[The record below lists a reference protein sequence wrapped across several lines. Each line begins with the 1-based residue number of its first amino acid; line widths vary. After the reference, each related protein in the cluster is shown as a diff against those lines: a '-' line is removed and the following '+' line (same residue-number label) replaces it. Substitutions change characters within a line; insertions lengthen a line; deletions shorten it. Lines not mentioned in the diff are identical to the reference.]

1 MQAPDAE
8 RIGYQDDSVDL
19 LQRFQNTGDLLLHQA
34 RRFGKFLQRG
44 RMSRVDDMAHKQIVE
59 PCRRNGW
66 RHSAI
71 LQGIQGSL
79 IRSSRAPILYPDN
92 VPELPEVE
100 TVVRGLD
107 KRVAGDTIESV
118 WIGSRKQTLKSAAG
132 LIVAT
137 LEGKRIVRVHRAG
150 KHIVFDLAG
159 ASGISGVKSS
169 NASKSNASKKKSE
182 RSGRGRTR
190 PGASEQTAQWIVHL
204 GMTGRL
210 VVSEAPAEIA
220 KHTHLIAKLASGR
233 ELRFIDP
240 RMFGKLS
247 VHAGGFDPGGV
258 EPLEVDEGQFVAL
271 FRERKTPIKSAL
283 LNQKLLRGVG
293 NIYAD
298 ESLFRAGIRPR
309 RRASSISGKQL
320 SVLHRSVQEVLREAI
335 ALGGSS
341 ISDYVDADGEE
352 GFFQLQHKV
361 YGREGQ
367 PCLACATPI
376 RRVVLAGRSS
386 HYCSKCQK

>member
-1 MQAPDAE
+1 
-8 RIGYQDDSVDL
+8 
-19 LQRFQNTGDLLLHQA
+19 
-34 RRFGKFLQRG
+34 
-44 RMSRVDDMAHKQIVE
+44 
-59 PCRRNGW
+59 
-66 RHSAI
+66 
-71 LQGIQGSL
+71 
-79 IRSSRAPILYPDN
+79 

-100 TVVRGLD
+100 TIARGLD
-107 KRVAGDTIESV
+107 TRVAGDTVESV
-118 WIGSRKQTLKSAAG
+118 WIGSRQQPLKSPPGIIA
-132 LIVAT
+132 AT

-150 KHIVFDLAG
+150 KHIVFDLEG
-159 ASGISGVKSS
+159 EPRASQTR
-169 NASKSNASKKKSE
+169 ASQTRVSQKKKGKRKRE
-182 RSGRGRTR
+182 DRRRTR
-190 PGASEQTAQWIVHL
+190 QAVSLQTSDVQTAQWIVHL

-210 VVSEAPAEIA
+210 VVCDPAAEIA

-247 VHAGGFDPGGV
+247 VHLQSGGFDPGGV
-258 EPLEVDEGQFVAL
+258 EPLEVSEDRFVEL
-271 FRERKTPIKSAL
+271 FRGRKTPIKSAL

-309 RRASSISGKQL
+309 RRAAAITRQQLGK
-320 SVLHRSVQEVLREAI
+320 LHGAVREVLREAI

-352 GFFQLQHKV
+352 GFFQLQHRV
-361 YGREGQ
+361 YGREGE
-367 PCLACATPI
+367 PCLVCGIAI

-386 HYCSKCQK
+386 HFCANCQK